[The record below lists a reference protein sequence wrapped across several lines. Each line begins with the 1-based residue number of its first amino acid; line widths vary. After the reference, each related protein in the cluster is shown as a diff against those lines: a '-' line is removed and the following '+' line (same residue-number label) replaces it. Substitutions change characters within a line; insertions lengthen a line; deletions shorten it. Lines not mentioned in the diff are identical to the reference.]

1 MMKELHES
9 VAGTAKE
16 MTIKQSEGFR
26 VRMEKHE
33 VLSPKGLYS
42 LDLIQENLKDGEVVD
57 SQTYNFFMT
66 KSELNTLAYALTL

>member
-1 MMKELHES
+1 MKELHES

>member
-9 VAGTAKE
+9 VAVTAKE

-42 LDLIQENLKDGEVVD
+42 LDLIQENLKDGKVID